1 MALKS
6 CGFVSVCS
14 SLQWDEPVLGVGQV
28 QAATFLQA
36 YVVTVT
42 LYRPVELDAV
52 LRQDQVNSMNTIYF
66 GSDTT
71 TRGILI
77 PDMWLPDSFE
87 YRTFQ
92 SPVFE
97 WWFFENQLFNLSEV
111 KKKFCAWGSCQVK

>member
-36 YVVTVT
+36 YVVTVA

-52 LRQDQVNSMNTIYF
+52 LRQEQVNSMNTIYF

-77 PDMWLPDSFE
+77 PDIWLPDSFE
-87 YRTFQ
+87 YHNFP
-92 SPVFE
+92 SPGSE
-97 WWFFENQLFNLSEV
+97 WWFCENQIFHLSEV
-111 KKKFCAWGSCQVK
+111 K